1 MQLVEAFAP
10 STTTWCS
17 PSRLASPYTFGTRS
31 AAYSLVERF
40 PKSPIAMAMDPHFF
54 SSILLSDEAT
64 QAIST
69 AVDSLVDTGA
79 EIVPKAANNG
89 WFGFLTVPIELLLQ
103 GIHAILVTLGAQQ
116 NSWGLSILGLTLLIK
131 ILTYPLT
138 KSQLE
143 STNKMQAVA
152 PAVKELQT
160 KYASNPE
167 VMNQKIAA
175 LYQEEKVNPLAGC
188 LPALVQL
195 PVFIGLYRAILNLSQ
210 ENKLNEA
217 FLWLPNLEGPVYG
230 ADPTKGSDWILK
242 GWVDG
247 VPSLGWED
255 TLAFLTLPVLLVV
268 SQYISQALITPKNQD
283 ESQQQA
289 NAILQILPLMI
300 GWFSLNV
307 PAALGIY
314 WVANNIIS
322 TAITLQVRSTFA
334 NATPSPKAAVEDT
347 SSTFRP
353 NPAREKPMGFAS
365 TPMVSKDEVKP
376 ITAPPVLDAEIVEQD
391 TAEEVEEASGFA
403 GTEEKKVRGKKK
415 KGGKK

>member
-1 MQLVEAFAP
+1 
-10 STTTWCS
+10 
-17 PSRLASPYTFGTRS
+17 
-31 AAYSLVERF
+31 
-40 PKSPIAMAMDPHFF
+40 
-54 SSILLSDEAT
+54 
-64 QAIST
+64 
-69 AVDSLVDTGA
+69 
-79 EIVPKAANNG
+79 
-89 WFGFLTVPIELLLQ
+89 
-103 GIHAILVTLGAQQ
+103 
-116 NSWGLSILGLTLLIK
+116 
-131 ILTYPLT
+131 
-138 KSQLE
+138 
-143 STNKMQAVA
+143 
-152 PAVKELQT
+152 
-160 KYASNPE
+160 
-167 VMNQKIAA
+167 MNQKIAA

-210 ENKLNEA
+210 ENKLDEA

-289 NAILQILPLMI
+289 NAILQILPIMI

-322 TAITLQVRSTFA
+322 TAITLQVRSSFA
-334 NATPSPKAAVEDT
+334 NATPTPKTAVEDT
-347 SSTFRP
+347 SNTFRP
-353 NPAREKPMGFAS
+353 NPAREKPMGFATPS
-365 TPMVSKDEVKP
+365 TVSKDEVKP
-376 ITAPPVLDAEIVEQD
+376 ITAPPVLDAEIIEQD
-391 TAEEVEEASGFA
+391 AAEEVEEASGFG